1 MKLLSVGYP
10 PREYSI
16 RERERTRGARFWH
29 QSWSVI
35 ASCLASITASFDE
48 QKVALISRR
57 LLPDYESVHFYR
69 LRLNPNWF
77 RLHGPSTDGFITISV
92 RLLVISEPAVR
103 CELIEQLPN
112 IAMLCH
118 EDKDRLH
125 HLVADNLLPLVL
137 KFLGDTDN
145 QVCKSSQESLMVLIE
160 QGLIDLNTVEDK
172 VCPYILMLTDLD
184 SLVEFHTGAVA
195 VCKSSQESLMVLIE
209 QGLIDLNTV
218 EDKVCPYILML
229 TDLDSLVEFHT
240 GAVATVV
247 WHGVATAPRGVKCV
261 AVVGS
266 RPYERHGSI
275 TASFDEQ
282 KVIPP
287 FSPSER
293 NMRSQL
299 IASVRRD
306 INVAALKDF
315 TLASFDERHA
325 WHYPSRRMELP
336 QSSPNRHIGLL
347 MGKIAPL
354 IGRKSAENLFLEK
367 FALMCASPVFYVRKA
382 CAANFGEF
390 CTVVSVE
397 SIENTLLP
405 RFVDLCKDE
414 IWGVRKSCAEVFMSV
429 SCACTM
435 EMRKSTLASLSA
447 NLLSDPSRWVR
458 MSAFKTLGPF
468 ISTFAD
474 PRVTGLT
481 YNRVGELTLSNPDSK
496 EYKNILSR
504 LTSSQISDSEL
515 AWVIVDSKSNM
526 EESDLLTDVAEV
538 KTTVENSDLFIASL
552 ESRQPKKTLSEQSVL
567 VDGDGD
573 TTSSLS
579 AEFEQQQENL
589 QSDKVVETYDVKSC
603 EAVIYNVD
611 SAIVE
616 EMEGGS
622 VDTRTCGGGER
633 GESHKSPVAPERNEA
648 SQLHVSETA
657 GCLQIHVGA
666 GLDYFNTFQYW
677 RVPIP
682 ELELNIRL
690 TAEGKPSTV
699 HIKAKVTDE
708 ASQRTYAS
716 ELSVDMDIDSEL
728 DKLATKLE
736 NWPVSEDCPLLRE
749 AQICT
754 SSVAT
759 VSGNDTITN
768 VVESNMQKA
777 VVMIRPDGKI
787 NTSVKQTKF
796 KLFNPSQDMC
806 PDTRPV
812 NRPLNNHR
820 DTSWA
825 ISNMSPP
832 ASKDEVIG
840 VRVPLKN
847 LSSELASGQEPQSP
861 GASVTQHIVPQ
872 MLIDHYVSM
881 THPWQS
887 QKTDAEIAYHCAF
900 SLPAVALTLGREN
913 WFLLK
918 DTYETL
924 ALDLQWKVRRTVAS
938 SIHELAVILG
948 EDLATKDLVHI
959 YNGFI
964 KDLDEVRIG
973 ALKHLADFLKLVRP
987 SERNSFLPRLTEFL
1001 LTDNEWNWRF
1011 REELAEQLLMTVG
1024 LFSPMEVRK
1033 HLTPLAIALLM
1044 DKVAA
1049 VRHIALYLV
1058 TQLVHH
1064 VSIDTV
1070 LMRGLLAELAEQFA
1084 HSKRWSRRQ
1093 TFALLCSRLV
1103 SEHVLPEKHFARD
1116 ILPHLLDLSWDRVP
1130 NVRLAVARSLSQ
1142 DILAQKYF
1150 SSGESPH
1157 HELIMPVLKRL
1168 QVDQD
1173 RDVRYFAVVRPRLM
1187 EVVRER
1193 SVGATARR
1201 FLSGC
1206 QTRKVEAMGL
1216 KFVGSMLAVM
1226 RNEDIRERVKALSQ
1240 TPMSVVHKKLML
1252 QYQIALGTESLS
1264 FQPKLLHVSACQYDA
1279 IIRL

>member
-1 MKLLSVGYP
+1 M
-10 PREYSI
+10 
-16 RERERTRGARFWH
+16 
-29 QSWSVI
+29 
-35 ASCLASITASFDE
+35 
-48 QKVALISRR
+48 
-57 LLPDYESVHFYR
+57 
-69 LRLNPNWF
+69 
-77 RLHGPSTDGFITISV
+77 
-92 RLLVISEPAVR
+92 
-103 CELIEQLPN
+103 EQLPN

-125 HLVADNLLPLVL
+125 HLVADKLLPLVL

-160 QGLIDLNTVEDK
+160 QGLIDLN
-172 VCPYILMLTDLD
+172 
-184 SLVEFHTGAVA
+184 S
-195 VCKSSQESLMVLIE
+195 
-209 QGLIDLNTV
+209 V

-247 WHGVATAPRGVKCV
+247 WHGMATAPRGVKCV

-266 RPYERHGSI
+266 RPYERHGKPLGKILASKLVCNSTVRSI

-287 FSPSER
+287 FSPSEW

-306 INVAALKDF
+306 INVAPALMSG
-315 TLASFDERHA
+315 THGTTRLGEWNYLSQR
-325 WHYPSRRMELP
+325 
-336 QSSPNRHIGLL
+336 SPDRHIGLL

-354 IGRKSAENLFLEK
+354 IGRKSTENLFLEK
-367 FALMCASPVFYVRKA
+367 FAFMCADPVFYVRK
-382 CAANFGEF
+382 
-390 CTVVSVE
+390 
-397 SIENTLLP
+397 LP

-414 IWGVRKSCAEVFMSV
+414 IWGVRKACAEVFMSV

-435 EMRKSTLASLSA
+435 EMRKSTLASLFA
-447 NLLSDPSRWVR
+447 NLLSDPSRWVC
-458 MSAFKTLGPF
+458 MSAFQTLGPF

-515 AWVIVDSKSNM
+515 ARVIADSKSNA
-526 EESDLLTDVAEV
+526 EESDLLTNVAEV
-538 KTTVENSDLFIASL
+538 KSTVENSDLFIASL
-552 ESRQPKKTLSEQSVL
+552 ESGEVESNRDKTRHNQSPSSTICNNNNNSNYNSHTIIENISQNSNSDFQTDLSNSTLHSTLNNMNETEFCLSNNRVEKTLSEQSVL
-567 VDGDGD
+567 VDGGSD

-611 SAIVE
+611 SAIAE
-616 EMEGGS
+616 EMGGGS
-622 VDTRTCGGGER
+622 VDTRTCGGGDREEM
-633 GESHKSPVAPERNEA
+633 GSHKSAGAPERNEA

-708 ASQRTYAS
+708 ATQRTYAS

-728 DKLATKLE
+728 EKLATKLE

-759 VSGNDTITN
+759 VSGDDTVTN

-777 VVMIRPDGKI
+777 VVMIRPDGEI
-787 NTSVKQTKF
+787 NTSVKRTKF

-820 DTSWA
+820 DTLWA
-825 ISNMSPP
+825 ISNMSPS
-832 ASKDEVIG
+832 ASKEEVIDG
-840 VRVPLKN
+840 RAPLKN
-847 LSSELASGQEPQSP
+847 LASELASGQEPQSP
-861 GASVTQHIVPQ
+861 IPSVTQRIVPQ

-881 THPWQS
+881 THPWQA
-887 QKTDAEIAYHCAF
+887 QKIDTEIAHHCAF

-918 DTYETL
+918 DAYETL
-924 ALDLQWKVRRTVAS
+924 ASDLQWKVRRTVAS

-948 EDLATKDLVHI
+948 EDLATKDLVPI

-973 ALKHLADFLKLVRP
+973 ALKHLADFLKVQYEFCIFILSCTLLLVRP

-1024 LFSPMEVRK
+1024 LFSPMDVRK

-1058 TQLVHH
+1058 SQYYIFEKLELV
-1064 VSIDTV
+1064 
-1070 LMRGLLAELAEQFA
+1070 L
-1084 HSKRWSRRQ
+1084 
-1093 TFALLCSRLV
+1093 
-1103 SEHVLPEKHFARD
+1103 
-1116 ILPHLLDLSWDRVP
+1116 
-1130 NVRLAVARSLSQ
+1130 
-1142 DILAQKYF
+1142 
-1150 SSGESPH
+1150 
-1157 HELIMPVLKRL
+1157 
-1168 QVDQD
+1168 
-1173 RDVRYFAVVRPRLM
+1173 
-1187 EVVRER
+1187 
-1193 SVGATARR
+1193 
-1201 FLSGC
+1201 
-1206 QTRKVEAMGL
+1206 
-1216 KFVGSMLAVM
+1216 
-1226 RNEDIRERVKALSQ
+1226 
-1240 TPMSVVHKKLML
+1240 
-1252 QYQIALGTESLS
+1252 
-1264 FQPKLLHVSACQYDA
+1264 
-1279 IIRL
+1279 

>member
-1 MKLLSVGYP
+1 MKADRVPVVSYSVQ
-10 PREYSI
+10 EMYS
-16 RERERTRGARFWH
+16 
-29 QSWSVI
+29 
-35 ASCLASITASFDE
+35 L
-48 QKVALISRR
+48 
-57 LLPDYESVHFYR
+57 
-69 LRLNPNWF
+69 
-77 RLHGPSTDGFITISV
+77 
-92 RLLVISEPAVR
+92 EPAVR

-125 HLVADNLLPLVL
+125 HLVADKLLPLVL

-195 VCKSSQESLMVLIE
+195 
-209 QGLIDLNTV
+209 
-218 EDKVCPYILML
+218 
-229 TDLDSLVEFHT
+229 
-240 GAVATVV
+240 TVV
-247 WHGVATAPRGVKCV
+247 WHGMATAPRGVKCV

-266 RPYERHGSI
+266 RPYERHGYTIRSI

-306 INVAALKDF
+306 INVAVKS
-315 TLASFDERHA
+315 SFDERHA

-354 IGRKSAENLFLEK
+354 IGRKSTEILFLEK

-397 SIENTLLP
+397 SIENTLVSSSLLSIYYNLP

-552 ESRQPKKTLSEQSVL
+552 ESRQPSEVASNRDKTRHNQSTSSTICNKNNNSNYNSHTITENSSQNSNSDFQTDLSNSTLHSTLNNMNETEICLSNNRVEKTLSEQSVL

-573 TTSSLS
+573 NTSSLS

-924 ALDLQWKVRRTVAS
+924 ALDLQVLISQTSSNRNIHTPMTRDTQKWKVRRTVAS

-1142 DILAQKYF
+1142 DILAQSKYNTF
-1150 SSGESPH
+1150 PTLIYLDDSSKS
-1157 HELIMPVLKRL
+1157 
-1168 QVDQD
+1168 
-1173 RDVRYFAVVRPRLM
+1173 Y
-1187 EVVRER
+1187 
-1193 SVGATARR
+1193 
-1201 FLSGC
+1201 
-1206 QTRKVEAMGL
+1206 
-1216 KFVGSMLAVM
+1216 
-1226 RNEDIRERVKALSQ
+1226 
-1240 TPMSVVHKKLML
+1240 
-1252 QYQIALGTESLS
+1252 
-1264 FQPKLLHVSACQYDA
+1264 
-1279 IIRL
+1279 

>member
-1 MKLLSVGYP
+1 MKKNKRGIGEKRQFALQNKSGSTLPNPSTSQRGKRAKRGKLGPQKRCDKRSTVSSSSSEDEDDHQSFVETDDEDSENDEAVQCFVCDKWFSKAKHAHLLALSNVPRARVLRVVLAQLVARTGGAMFFAKGGRRGSEPMVVSRTSNRDQWLVPLLAPRNEQLGGRLLLDTLRAVADSPVDVASVLGVIARLAEDTATYLPSARTWGHRKLGGGGADQICHPVLGRGGAAAVVLPRGYP

-16 RERERTRGARFWH
+16 RERKRTRGARFWH

-57 LLPDYESVHFYR
+57 LLPDYE
-69 LRLNPNWF
+69 
-77 RLHGPSTDGFITISV
+77 
-92 RLLVISEPAVR
+92 PAVR
-103 CELIEQLPN
+103 CELMEQLPN

-125 HLVADNLLPLVL
+125 HLVADKLLPLVL

-160 QGLIDLNTVEDK
+160 QGLIDLNSVEDK

-195 VCKSSQESLMVLIE
+195 PALMSGTHGTARLGEWNYLSQ
-209 QGLIDLNTV
+209 
-218 EDKVCPYILML
+218 
-229 TDLDSLVEFHT
+229 
-240 GAVATVV
+240 
-247 WHGVATAPRGVKCV
+247 R
-261 AVVGS
+261 
-266 RPYERHGSI
+266 
-275 TASFDEQ
+275 
-282 KVIPP
+282 
-287 FSPSER
+287 
-293 NMRSQL
+293 
-299 IASVRRD
+299 
-306 INVAALKDF
+306 
-315 TLASFDERHA
+315 
-325 WHYPSRRMELP
+325 
-336 QSSPNRHIGLL
+336 SPNRHIGLL

-354 IGRKSAENLFLEK
+354 IGRKSTENLFLEK
-367 FALMCASPVFYVRKA
+367 FALMCADPVFYVRKV

-390 CTVVSVE
+390 C
-397 SIENTLLP
+397 SILP

-414 IWGVRKSCAEVFMSV
+414 IWGVRKACAEVFMSV

-435 EMRKSTLASLSA
+435 EMRKSTLASLFA
-447 NLLSDPSRWVR
+447 NLLSDPSRWVC
-458 MSAFKTLGPF
+458 MSAFQTLGPF

-515 AWVIVDSKSNM
+515 ARVIADSKSNA
-526 EESDLLTDVAEV
+526 EESDLLTNVAEV
-538 KTTVENSDLFIASL
+538 KST
-552 ESRQPKKTLSEQSVL
+552 SVL
-567 VDGDGD
+567 VDGGNDA
-573 TTSSLS
+573 TSSLS

-611 SAIVE
+611 SAIAE
-616 EMEGGS
+616 EMGGGS
-622 VDTRTCGGGER
+622 VDTRTCGGGDRE
-633 GESHKSPVAPERNEA
+633 EMSSHKSAVAPERNEA

-708 ASQRTYAS
+708 ATQRTYAS

-728 DKLATKLE
+728 EKLATKLE

-759 VSGNDTITN
+759 VSGDDTITN

-777 VVMIRPDGKI
+777 VVMIRPDGEI
-787 NTSVKQTKF
+787 NTSVKRTKF

-806 PDTRPV
+806 PDTQPV

-820 DTSWA
+820 DTLWA

-832 ASKDEVIG
+832 ASKEEVIG
-840 VRVPLKN
+840 GRVPLKN
-847 LSSELASGQEPQSP
+847 LASELASGQEPQSP
-861 GASVTQHIVPQ
+861 VPSVTQRIVPQ

-881 THPWQS
+881 THPWQA
-887 QKTDAEIAYHCAF
+887 QKIDTEIAHHCAF

-918 DTYETL
+918 DAYETL
-924 ALDLQWKVRRTVAS
+924 ASDLQWKVRRTVAS

-948 EDLATKDLVHI
+948 EDLATKDLVPI

-1024 LFSPMEVRK
+1024 LFSPMDVRK

-1116 ILPHLLDLSWDRVP
+1116 ILPHLLDLSWDKVP

-1150 SSGESPH
+1150 SSVQSPH

-1187 EVVRER
+1187 ECC
-1193 SVGATARR
+1193 G
-1201 FLSGC
+1201 
-1206 QTRKVEAMGL
+1206 
-1216 KFVGSMLAVM
+1216 
-1226 RNEDIRERVKALSQ
+1226 NES
-1240 TPMSVVHKKLML
+1240 S
-1252 QYQIALGTESLS
+1252 
-1264 FQPKLLHVSACQYDA
+1264 
-1279 IIRL
+1279 

>member
-1 MKLLSVGYP
+1 MDLTAEDEEIVVRSRSGVLRSAGRKWSDARGSATYLPSARTWGHRKLGGGGADQICHTVLGRGGAAAVVLPRVFTGVLTDLEAVLKNNFTKIIDVPTLCRADRTCKLLNAGKTDYATRLGASRYGCTTRRAPLRSIRSGPDQYP
-10 PREYSI
+10 RSPSPLSTVSSGEYSI
-16 RERERTRGARFWH
+16 RERKRTRGARFWH

-57 LLPDYESVHFYR
+57 LLPDYE
-69 LRLNPNWF
+69 
-77 RLHGPSTDGFITISV
+77 
-92 RLLVISEPAVR
+92 PAVR
-103 CELIEQLPN
+103 CELMEQLPN

-125 HLVADNLLPLVL
+125 HLVADKLLPLVL

-160 QGLIDLNTVEDK
+160 QGLIDLNSVEDK

-195 VCKSSQESLMVLIE
+195 PALMSGTHGTARLGEWNYLSQ
-209 QGLIDLNTV
+209 
-218 EDKVCPYILML
+218 
-229 TDLDSLVEFHT
+229 
-240 GAVATVV
+240 
-247 WHGVATAPRGVKCV
+247 R
-261 AVVGS
+261 
-266 RPYERHGSI
+266 
-275 TASFDEQ
+275 
-282 KVIPP
+282 
-287 FSPSER
+287 
-293 NMRSQL
+293 
-299 IASVRRD
+299 
-306 INVAALKDF
+306 
-315 TLASFDERHA
+315 
-325 WHYPSRRMELP
+325 
-336 QSSPNRHIGLL
+336 SPNRHIGLL

-354 IGRKSAENLFLEK
+354 IGRKSTENLFLEK
-367 FALMCASPVFYVRKA
+367 FALMCADPVFYVRKV

-390 CTVVSVE
+390 CSIVSVE

-414 IWGVRKSCAEVFMSV
+414 IWGVRKACAEVFMSV

-435 EMRKSTLASLSA
+435 EMRKSTLASLFA
-447 NLLSDPSRWVR
+447 NLLSDPSRWVC
-458 MSAFKTLGPF
+458 MSAFQTLGPF

-515 AWVIVDSKSNM
+515 ARVIADSKSNA
-526 EESDLLTDVAEV
+526 EESDLLTNVAEV
-538 KTTVENSDLFIASL
+538 KVE
-552 ESRQPKKTLSEQSVL
+552 KTLSEQSVL
-567 VDGDGD
+567 VDGGND

-611 SAIVE
+611 SAIAE
-616 EMEGGS
+616 EMGGGS
-622 VDTRTCGGGER
+622 VDTRTCGGGDREEM
-633 GESHKSPVAPERNEA
+633 GSHKSAVAPERNEA

-708 ASQRTYAS
+708 ATQRTYAS
-716 ELSVDMDIDSEL
+716 ELSVDMDIDSMSPTQVRTSSEFGVGIVVTWADTLKVCCRGECEVRSEL
-728 DKLATKLE
+728 EKLATKLE

-759 VSGNDTITN
+759 VSGDDTITD

-777 VVMIRPDGKI
+777 VVMIRPDGEI
-787 NTSVKQTKF
+787 NTSVKRTKF

-806 PDTRPV
+806 PDTQPV

-820 DTSWA
+820 DTLWA

-832 ASKDEVIG
+832 ASKEEVIG
-840 VRVPLKN
+840 GRVPLKN
-847 LSSELASGQEPQSP
+847 LASELASGQEPQSP
-861 GASVTQHIVPQ
+861 VPSVTQRIVPQ

-881 THPWQS
+881 THPWQA
-887 QKTDAEIAYHCAF
+887 QKIDTEIAHHCAF

-918 DTYETL
+918 DAYETL
-924 ALDLQWKVRRTVAS
+924 ASDLQWKVRRTVAS

-948 EDLATKDLVHI
+948 EDLATKDLVPI

-1024 LFSPMEVRK
+1024 LFSPMDVRK

-1116 ILPHLLDLSWDRVP
+1116 ILPHLLDLSWDKVP

-1150 SSGESPH
+1150 SSVQSPH

-1187 EVVRER
+1187 ECC
-1193 SVGATARR
+1193 G
-1201 FLSGC
+1201 
-1206 QTRKVEAMGL
+1206 
-1216 KFVGSMLAVM
+1216 
-1226 RNEDIRERVKALSQ
+1226 NES
-1240 TPMSVVHKKLML
+1240 S
-1252 QYQIALGTESLS
+1252 
-1264 FQPKLLHVSACQYDA
+1264 
-1279 IIRL
+1279 

>member
-1 MKLLSVGYP
+1 MGSQL
-10 PREYSI
+10 
-16 RERERTRGARFWH
+16 
-29 QSWSVI
+29 
-35 ASCLASITASFDE
+35 TAS
-48 QKVALISRR
+48 L
-57 LLPDYESVHFYR
+57 
-69 LRLNPNWF
+69 
-77 RLHGPSTDGFITISV
+77 
-92 RLLVISEPAVR
+92 
-103 CELIEQLPN
+103 
-112 IAMLCH
+112 
-118 EDKDRLH
+118 
-125 HLVADNLLPLVL
+125 
-137 KFLGDTDN
+137 
-145 QVCKSSQESLMVLIE
+145 
-160 QGLIDLNTVEDK
+160 
-172 VCPYILMLTDLD
+172 
-184 SLVEFHTGAVA
+184 
-195 VCKSSQESLMVLIE
+195 
-209 QGLIDLNTV
+209 
-218 EDKVCPYILML
+218 
-229 TDLDSLVEFHT
+229 
-240 GAVATVV
+240 
-247 WHGVATAPRGVKCV
+247 
-261 AVVGS
+261 
-266 RPYERHGSI
+266 
-275 TASFDEQ
+275 
-282 KVIPP
+282 
-287 FSPSER
+287 
-293 NMRSQL
+293 
-299 IASVRRD
+299 RRD
-306 INVAALKDF
+306 INVAVKS
-315 TLASFDERHA
+315 SFDERHA

-336 QSSPNRHIGLL
+336 QSSPNRHIELL

-354 IGRKSAENLFLEK
+354 IGRKSTENLFLEK
-367 FALMCASPVFYVRKA
+367 FAFMCASPVFYVRKV
-382 CAANFGEF
+382 CAATFGEF
-390 CTVVSVE
+390 CSVVSVE
-397 SIENTLLP
+397 SLENTL
-405 RFVDLCKDE
+405 DE
-414 IWGVRKSCAEVFMSV
+414 IWGVRKACAEVFMSV

-435 EMRKSTLASLSA
+435 EMRKSTLASLFA

-458 MSAFKTLGPF
+458 MSAFRTLGPF

-515 AWVIVDSKSNM
+515 AWVIADSKSNT

-552 ESRQPKKTLSEQSVL
+552 ESRQPSEVASNRDKTRHNQSTPSTICNNNSNYNNHTIIETGSRNSNSDFQTDLGNSTLHSTLNNMNATETCLSNNRVEKTLSEQYVL

-616 EMEGGS
+616 EMDGGS

-633 GESHKSPVAPERNEA
+633 GEMGSHKSAVAPERNEA

-708 ASQRTYAS
+708 ATQRTYAS

-736 NWPVSEDCPLLRE
+736 QWPVSEDCPLLRE

-787 NTSVKQTKF
+787 NTSVERTKF

-820 DTSWA
+820 DTSWT
-825 ISNMSPP
+825 ISNISPP
-832 ASKDEVIG
+832 ASKEEVIG
-840 VRVPLKN
+840 GRVPLKN

-861 GASVTQHIVPQ
+861 VPSVTQRIVPQ

-887 QKTDAEIAYHCAF
+887 QKTDTEIAHHCAF

-924 ALDLQWKVRRTVAS
+924 ASELQWKVRRTVAS

-948 EDLATKDLVHI
+948 EDLVTKDLVPV

-987 SERNSFLPRLTEFL
+987 IERNSFLPRLTEFL

-1024 LFSPMEVRK
+1024 LFSPMDVRK
-1033 HLTPLAIALLM
+1033 HITPLAIALLM

-1049 VRHIALYLV
+1049 VRHVALYLV

-1150 SSGESPH
+1150 SSGQSPH

-1187 EVVRER
+1187 ELANVLVMLSSTAEDGEIEVRI
-1193 SVGATARR
+1193 SVGVVATRAHE
-1201 FLSGC
+1201 FL
-1206 QTRKVEAMGL
+1206 
-1216 KFVGSMLAVM
+1216 LAIFHYAHPV
-1226 RNEDIRERVKALSQ
+1226 ICYLFY
-1240 TPMSVVHKKLML
+1240 H
-1252 QYQIALGTESLS
+1252 I
-1264 FQPKLLHVSACQYDA
+1264 
-1279 IIRL
+1279 

>member
-1 MKLLSVGYP
+1 MCHNTYALVAFAELGEHMMTWLNGSRRRPVVGGKCRSLEVSLLKIVCGQEVDDARGSATYLPSARTWGHRKLGGGGADQICHPVLGRGGAAAVVLPRELYQNNCCTDAVSGRSHIRKLLNAGKTDYVTRLDASRYGCTTRRAPLRSIRSGSDQYP
-10 PREYSI
+10 RSPSPLSTVSSGEYSI

-57 LLPDYESVHFYR
+57 LLPDYE
-69 LRLNPNWF
+69 
-77 RLHGPSTDGFITISV
+77 
-92 RLLVISEPAVR
+92 PAVR
-103 CELIEQLPN
+103 CELMEQLPN

-125 HLVADNLLPLVL
+125 HLVADKLLPLVL

-160 QGLIDLNTVEDK
+160 QGLIDLNSVEDK

-195 VCKSSQESLMVLIE
+195 PALMS
-209 QGLIDLNTV
+209 GT
-218 EDKVCPYILML
+218 
-229 TDLDSLVEFHT
+229 
-240 GAVATVV
+240 
-247 WHGVATAPRGVKCV
+247 HGTTRLGEWNYL
-261 AVVGS
+261 S
-266 RPYERHGSI
+266 RH
-275 TASFDEQ
+275 
-282 KVIPP
+282 
-287 FSPSER
+287 SP
-293 NMRSQL
+293 
-299 IASVRRD
+299 D
-306 INVAALKDF
+306 
-315 TLASFDERHA
+315 
-325 WHYPSRRMELP
+325 
-336 QSSPNRHIGLL
+336 RHIGLL

-354 IGRKSAENLFLEK
+354 IGRKSTENLFLEK
-367 FALMCASPVFYVRKA
+367 FALMCADPVFYVRKV

-390 CTVVSVE
+390 CSIVSVE

-414 IWGVRKSCAEVFMSV
+414 IWGVRKACAEVFMSV

-435 EMRKSTLASLSA
+435 EMRKSTLASLFA
-447 NLLSDPSRWVR
+447 NLLSDPSRWVC
-458 MSAFKTLGPF
+458 MSAFQTLGPF

-515 AWVIVDSKSNM
+515 ARVIADSKSNA
-526 EESDLLTDVAEV
+526 EESDLLTNVAEV
-538 KTTVENSDLFIASL
+538 KVE
-552 ESRQPKKTLSEQSVL
+552 KTLSEQSVL
-567 VDGDGD
+567 VDGGSD

-589 QSDKVVETYDVKSC
+589 QYDKVVETYDVKSC

-611 SAIVE
+611 SAIAE
-616 EMEGGS
+616 EMGGGS
-622 VDTRTCGGGER
+622 VDTRTCGGGDREEM
-633 GESHKSPVAPERNEA
+633 GSLKSAGAPERNEA

-708 ASQRTYAS
+708 ATQRTYAS

-728 DKLATKLE
+728 EKLATKLE

-759 VSGNDTITN
+759 VSGDDTVTN

-777 VVMIRPDGKI
+777 VVMIRPDGEI
-787 NTSVKQTKF
+787 NTSVKRTKF

-820 DTSWA
+820 DTLWA
-825 ISNMSPP
+825 ISNMAPP
-832 ASKDEVIG
+832 ASKEEVIDG
-840 VRVPLKN
+840 RAPLKN
-847 LSSELASGQEPQSP
+847 LASELASGQEPQSP
-861 GASVTQHIVPQ
+861 VPSVTQCIVPQ

-881 THPWQS
+881 THPWQA
-887 QKTDAEIAYHCAF
+887 QKIDTEIAHHCAF

-918 DTYETL
+918 DAYETL
-924 ALDLQWKVRRTVAS
+924 ASDLQWKVRRTVAS

-948 EDLATKDLVHI
+948 EDLATKDLVPI

-1024 LFSPMEVRK
+1024 LFSPMDVRK

-1150 SSGESPH
+1150 SSVQSPH

-1187 EVVRER
+1187 ECC
-1193 SVGATARR
+1193 G
-1201 FLSGC
+1201 
-1206 QTRKVEAMGL
+1206 
-1216 KFVGSMLAVM
+1216 
-1226 RNEDIRERVKALSQ
+1226 NES
-1240 TPMSVVHKKLML
+1240 S
-1252 QYQIALGTESLS
+1252 
-1264 FQPKLLHVSACQYDA
+1264 
-1279 IIRL
+1279 

>member
-16 RERERTRGARFWH
+16 RARERERTRGARFWH

-57 LLPDYESVHFYR
+57 LLPDYEPV
-69 LRLNPNWF
+69 
-77 RLHGPSTDGFITISV
+77 
-92 RLLVISEPAVR
+92 VR
-103 CELIEQLPN
+103 CELMEQLPN

-125 HLVADNLLPLVL
+125 HLVADKLLPLVL

-160 QGLIDLNTVEDK
+160 QGLIDLNYVEDK

-184 SLVEFHTGAVA
+184 SLVEFHPGAVA
-195 VCKSSQESLMVLIE
+195 LVCNSTI
-209 QGLIDLNTV
+209 
-218 EDKVCPYILML
+218 
-229 TDLDSLVEFHT
+229 
-240 GAVATVV
+240 
-247 WHGVATAPRGVKCV
+247 R
-261 AVVGS
+261 
-266 RPYERHGSI
+266 SI

-287 FSPSER
+287 FSPSEW

-299 IASVRRD
+299 IASVHRD
-306 INVAALKDF
+306 INVAVKS
-315 TLASFDERHA
+315 SFDERHA

-336 QSSPNRHIGLL
+336 HSSPNRHIRLL

-354 IGRKSAENLFLEK
+354 IGRKSTENLFLEK
-367 FALMCASPVFYVRKA
+367 FAFMCASPVFYVRKV
-382 CAANFGEF
+382 CAATFGEF
-390 CTVVSVE
+390 CSVVSVE

-414 IWGVRKSCAEVFMSV
+414 IWGVRKACAEVFMSV

-435 EMRKSTLASLSA
+435 EMRKSTLASLFA

-458 MSAFKTLGPF
+458 MSAFRTLGPF

-515 AWVIVDSKSNM
+515 AWVIADSKSNT
-526 EESDLLTDVAEV
+526 EESDLMTDVAEI

-552 ESRQPKKTLSEQSVL
+552 ELRQPSEVASNRDKTRHNQS
-567 VDGDGD
+567 
-573 TTSSLS
+573 TPST
-579 AEFEQQQENL
+579 
-589 QSDKVVETYDVKSC
+589 
-603 EAVIYNVD
+603 IY

-616 EMEGGS
+616 EMDGGS
-622 VDTRTCGGGER
+622 VDTRTCGGGEG
-633 GESHKSPVAPERNEA
+633 GEMGSHKSAVAPERNEA
-648 SQLHVSETA
+648 GQLH
-657 GCLQIHVGA
+657 
-666 GLDYFNTFQYW
+666 YW

-708 ASQRTYAS
+708 ATQRTYAS

-736 NWPVSEDCPLLRE
+736 HWPVSEDCPLLRE

-787 NTSVKQTKF
+787 NTNVKQTKF

-820 DTSWA
+820 DTSWTIA
-825 ISNMSPP
+825 NISPP
-832 ASKDEVIG
+832 ASKEEVIG
-840 VRVPLKN
+840 GRVPLKN
-847 LSSELASGQEPQSP
+847 LSSELASGQELQSQVP
-861 GASVTQHIVPQ
+861 SVTQRIVPQ

-887 QKTDAEIAYHCAF
+887 QKTDTEIAHHCAF

-924 ALDLQWKVRRTVAS
+924 ASELQWKVRRTVAS

-948 EDLATKDLVHI
+948 EDLVTKDLVPV

-1024 LFSPMEVRK
+1024 LFSPMDVRK
-1033 HLTPLAIALLM
+1033 YLTPLAIALLM

-1049 VRHIALYLV
+1049 VRHVALYLV

-1142 DILAQKYF
+1142 DILSQKYF
-1150 SSGESPH
+1150 SSGQSPH

-1187 EVVRER
+1187 ELANVLVMLSSTAEDGEIEVQI
-1193 SVGATARR
+1193 SVGVVATRAHE
-1201 FLSGC
+1201 FL
-1206 QTRKVEAMGL
+1206 
-1216 KFVGSMLAVM
+1216 LAIFHYAHPV
-1226 RNEDIRERVKALSQ
+1226 ICYLFY
-1240 TPMSVVHKKLML
+1240 H
-1252 QYQIALGTESLS
+1252 I
-1264 FQPKLLHVSACQYDA
+1264 
-1279 IIRL
+1279 